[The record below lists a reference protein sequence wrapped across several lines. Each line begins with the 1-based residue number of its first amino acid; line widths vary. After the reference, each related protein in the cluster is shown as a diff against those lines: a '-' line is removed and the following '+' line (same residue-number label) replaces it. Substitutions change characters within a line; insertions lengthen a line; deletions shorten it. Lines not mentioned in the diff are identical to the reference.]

1 MRRFQPVALT
11 LACSVFL
18 AGCQAI
24 PDELKTS
31 QPLKPNTTQH
41 LIENAKAELNQYEH
55 FDVSDKGIITYTAQL
70 PRFSRYTWDPVSIT
84 ESSYQIACEDLRYFT
99 ERGFVIKAWFAGP
112 RGRAEYYN
120 MARCEKEASS
130 RK

>member
-55 FDVSDKGIITYTAQL
+55 FDVSDEGMILSPLSCRDSRVTLGIQFRL
-70 PRFSRYTWDPVSIT
+70 PNQAIKSHARICVTSRNAV
-84 ESSYQIACEDLRYFT
+84 LL
-99 ERGFVIKAWFAGP
+99 
-112 RGRAEYYN
+112 
-120 MARCEKEASS
+120 
-130 RK
+130 

>member
-1 MRRFQPVALT
+1 MKQFQKIALA
-11 LACSVFL
+11 LSASIL
-18 AGCQAI
+18 IMGCQSI
-24 PDELKTS
+24 QNKLKTS
-31 QPLKPNTTQH
+31 QPLKPNTAQH
-41 LIENAKAELNQYEH
+41 LIEEAKAELDQYEE
-55 FDVSDKGIITYTAQL
+55 FDVSDEGMITFTAQL

-99 ERGFVIKAWFAGP
+99 ERGFVIKTWFAGP

-120 MARCEKEASS
+120 MTRCEEEASS